1 MIARQLVAQLKGGG
15 GGGGGAAATG
25 NTVQSLAPSML
36 AAAQSLP
43 QNKGQLCPLVP
54 AGESLPPSVVSDRDV
69 RTADRKVCAADRK
82 V

>member
-15 GGGGGAAATG
+15 GGGGSATATG
-25 NTVQSLAPSML
+25 STVQRLAYNML

-54 AGESLPPSVVSDRDV
+54 AGESLPSSSRIVMCDHLPI
-69 RTADRKVCAADRK
+69 KV
-82 V
+82 